1 MTTRIGSKVG
11 ESGDYTITAVVE
23 TGEWGWAC
31 GYQMFGDKKY
41 WCTWEYRTDRENDYY
56 HGHYMMPDEET
67 AQKDMLHR
75 ACLLRETY
83 ADAYVEVRRIG
94 TEVAG
99 YTITDI
105 FENKNYGVA
114 LGMKTQRDG
123 SPVWAT
129 WEYTPGREDDYI
141 SGHYDMGIEKA
152 MVDFVDRM
160 PWMIKVV

>member
-1 MTTRIGSKVG
+1 MS
-11 ESGDYTITAVVE
+11 
-23 TGEWGWAC
+23 
-31 GYQMFGDKKY
+31 
-41 WCTWEYRTDRENDYY
+41 
-56 HGHYMMPDEET
+56 
-67 AQKDMLHR
+67 
-75 ACLLRETY
+75 
-83 ADAYVEVRRIG
+83 RIG

-114 LGMKTQRDG
+114 LGMKTYPDG

-129 WEYTPGREDDYI
+129 WEYNPGREDDY
-141 SGHYDMGIEKA
+141 SLGHYEMGIEKA